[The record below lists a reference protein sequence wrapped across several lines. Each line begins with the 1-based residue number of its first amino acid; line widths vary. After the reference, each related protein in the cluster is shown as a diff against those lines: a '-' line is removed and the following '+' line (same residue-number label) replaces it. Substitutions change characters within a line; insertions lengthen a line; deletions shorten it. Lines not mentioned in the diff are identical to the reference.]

1 MTTNSAINVVNA
13 AAYIPY
19 LGNKIIF
26 NMMFS
31 NAATTV
37 ETKKFFSF
45 LFGIKIEYVK
55 KQASIAKG
63 IGVGMLVGG
72 AMTIIGSSMMNSK
85 KANYKKMA
93 KKAIKSAESF
103 MDSMM

>member
-63 IGVGMLVGG
+63 I
-72 AMTIIGSSMMNSK
+72 AIANIFTTISPFIYSDPATMFKILSPSKNNPTAIGNV
-85 KANYKKMA
+85 NI
-93 KKAIKSAESF
+93 IK
-103 MDSMM
+103 

>member
-55 KQASIAKG
+55 KTSFNRKR
-63 IGVGMLVGG
+63 
-72 AMTIIGSSMMNSK
+72 NS
-85 KANYKKMA
+85 YC
-93 KKAIKSAESF
+93 
-103 MDSMM
+103 

>member
-1 MTTNSAINVVNA
+1 
-13 AAYIPY
+13 
-19 LGNKIIF
+19 
-26 NMMFS
+26 MMFS

-63 IGVGMLVGG
+63 IAISDSWILYFSKLITFFEHGSLPLFMYFQFMLDHFS
-72 AMTIIGSSMMNSK
+72 AATAASLISSS
-85 KANYKKMA
+85 YTFLCSFRSE
-93 KKAIKSAESF
+93 SAE
-103 MDSMM
+103 